1 MAACSQNITLVP
13 GIELSP
19 QEANRYKNIF
29 AVQVPMCEVFRAVL
43 KWECSDK
50 QLGQTCADYFG
61 QKKQQYEDRHA
72 ALVAEKNN
80 KFKLP
85 KIVLPT
91 RTIEMLQEEPSKYD
105 VTLMFSFL
113 CEIFKSKVS
122 YTHIG
127 HVRSLSQLECLLK
140 EAKNIR
146 NAVMHEVADGA
157 VNPMKF
163 DEIVKAMHDVIDEA
177 GNVYSIPADEVTSF
191 KSQVDGM
198 WDEVRTDSEKAKAYC
213 RFFLQTYGNKEAK
226 VMWEAMLSEETLLF
240 GDDNVECSKV
250 FHSLELTL
258 QKPKDQLECKISY
271 TELLTG
277 NDKFIVVIGDSGSGK
292 STLAK
297 NLVIQ
302 HHGISDAEVEMFN
315 LKNHNLLLYYE
326 CRNVSTKE
334 FTDVVEE
341 NFKKVCQKLG
351 PKTVIQ
357 GITESNPLILID
369 GYDECHKDS
378 YKVVQQMVN
387 KMRNHECRVIITT
400 RPSAA
405 DRLKDFLKREGV
417 KFQENEIA
425 EICDLDD
432 QLIFLEKYEK
442 HVTPHAEKVVKS
454 FSSLGPNIQELF
466 VRPINLVLFCHMVW
480 NFPEKINDWKSHA
493 AVAQVTYDL
502 YRKIIKTK
510 LASCVVDMD
519 GLIDYFF
526 QDLGD
531 FSLKMICEGHLVFS
545 PKQVADLISR
555 IRLKLEKYGALEMLD
570 PNALL
575 GVVLKIKRPMKS
587 FESCTYFFHHK
598 SIQELFAS
606 KAVLM
611 ELRKNNA
618 LPPILTSQKFN
629 IFNPLGVLT
638 YVFMELSAAE
648 ESTVFWNNWPLLRD
662 AVGGVAMHYWEQ
674 ILLNCRDSQHIA
686 EAIAEVFLANSDNWS
701 IETDHQVLTYT
712 GRNVDAIALL
722 LPYKQPALLSVSLLD
737 DPAPESWR
745 EVARTFKGILELR
758 LLKFLD
764 PCPPSPCDHMLGA
777 LNSSSCSL
785 SLFAG
790 CIKDTKSIQSL
801 AEVAT
806 PNSDFLIV
814 TELHVDLTPLQHKH
828 QKLWVIVEPTS
839 EGDIAALPASPH
851 IFLLAKSVAEN
862 QQESLTRTLLGM
874 APADNRLRR
883 LEVRD
888 CALTEMQLLEAVA
901 VIQSKGLRTLFR
913 DNEVHAGPSRVLT
926 MREKNYALILTDE
939 PPLPPQA
946 EPSRRV
952 ASEPPMSPASLPVA
966 PVVGGENLCPLASSC
981 GDLDAVYRSL
991 YALNVV
997 LPHALR
1003 FVMEKVCRDKPPE
1016 VTYWDYILAMYEQ
1029 MDIAGIY
1036 VMQSDMRVM
1045 DRLKKYDCEEI
1056 DIRPFDAHP
1065 LIEFLLLFIMG
1076 WSMKYSPGIV
1086 DPIVDEDYKKILNL
1100 MEEVRS
1106 LRMKVITRMMKDLP
1120 ELVGLP
1126 DRITE
1131 IAYELISEAAE
1142 LHRVPDAEAERVKE
1156 ACQALWN
1163 KYSDVR
1169 VDDDAF
1175 AAYYVLKENWE
1186 RRVDLEF
1193 EKLFDERCV
1202 KIYKSPSDWKGEP
1215 FSCVYSSRVDRYQ
1228 FDESL
1233 KDAIHGKLHGVFI
1246 HFKCRDTKSRSF
1258 SDVIEENF
1266 PEACSKIGAPNVEYV
1281 MKRLHPL
1288 ILVDGYDEANATSSV
1303 VIEEMVYKFCKFV
1316 CKIVITTGPEADSS
1330 QRNISGRKGVDC
1342 EESLILSFAL
1352 KLREFFNALGFLR

>member
-85 KIVLPT
+85 KIGLPT

-177 GNVYSIPADEVTSF
+177 SNVYSIPADEVTSF
-191 KSQVDGM
+191 KSQIDGM

-302 HHGISDAEVEMFN
+302 HH
-315 LKNHNLLLYYE
+315 
-326 CRNVSTKE
+326 
-334 FTDVVEE
+334 
-341 NFKKVCQKLG
+341 
-351 PKTVIQ
+351 
-357 GITESNPLILID
+357 ID

-417 KFQENEIA
+417 KFQEYEIA

-466 VRPINLVLFCHMVW
+466 
-480 NFPEKINDWKSHA
+480 
-493 AVAQVTYDL
+493 
-502 YRKIIKTK
+502 
-510 LASCVVDMD
+510 
-519 GLIDYFF
+519 
-526 QDLGD
+526 
-531 FSLKMICEGHLVFS
+531 
-545 PKQVADLISR
+545 
-555 IRLKLEKYGALEMLD
+555 
-570 PNALL
+570 
-575 GVVLKIKRPMKS
+575 
-587 FESCTYFFHHK
+587 

-606 KAVLM
+606 KPVSM
-611 ELRKNNA
+611 ELRMNNA
-618 LPPILTSQKFN
+618 LPPIWPSQKCENFE
-629 IFNPLGVLT
+629 PLEVLT

-662 AVGGVAMHYWEQ
+662 AVGGVAMHRWKQ

-686 EAIAEVFLANSDNWS
+686 EAIAGVYLAHSNNWC
-701 IETDHQVLTYT
+701 TDR
-712 GRNVDAIALL
+712 GR
-722 LPYKQPALLSVSLLD
+722 
-737 DPAPESWR
+737 
-745 EVARTFKGILELR
+745 
-758 LLKFLD
+758 
-764 PCPPSPCDHMLGA
+764 
-777 LNSSSCSL
+777 
-785 SLFAG
+785 
-790 CIKDTKSIQSL
+790 
-801 AEVAT
+801 
-806 PNSDFLIV
+806 
-814 TELHVDLTPLQHKH
+814 
-828 QKLWVIVEPTS
+828 
-839 EGDIAALPASPH
+839 
-851 IFLLAKSVAEN
+851 
-862 QQESLTRTLLGM
+862 
-874 APADNRLRR
+874 
-883 LEVRD
+883 
-888 CALTEMQLLEAVA
+888 
-901 VIQSKGLRTLFR
+901 
-913 DNEVHAGPSRVLT
+913 
-926 MREKNYALILTDE
+926 
-939 PPLPPQA
+939 
-946 EPSRRV
+946 
-952 ASEPPMSPASLPVA
+952 
-966 PVVGGENLCPLASSC
+966 
-981 GDLDAVYRSL
+981 
-991 YALNVV
+991 
-997 LPHALR
+997 
-1003 FVMEKVCRDKPPE
+1003 
-1016 VTYWDYILAMYEQ
+1016 
-1029 MDIAGIY
+1029 
-1036 VMQSDMRVM
+1036 
-1045 DRLKKYDCEEI
+1045 
-1056 DIRPFDAHP
+1056 
-1065 LIEFLLLFIMG
+1065 
-1076 WSMKYSPGIV
+1076 
-1086 DPIVDEDYKKILNL
+1086 
-1100 MEEVRS
+1100 
-1106 LRMKVITRMMKDLP
+1106 
-1120 ELVGLP
+1120 
-1126 DRITE
+1126 
-1131 IAYELISEAAE
+1131 
-1142 LHRVPDAEAERVKE
+1142 
-1156 ACQALWN
+1156 
-1163 KYSDVR
+1163 
-1169 VDDDAF
+1169 
-1175 AAYYVLKENWE
+1175 
-1186 RRVDLEF
+1186 
-1193 EKLFDERCV
+1193 
-1202 KIYKSPSDWKGEP
+1202 
-1215 FSCVYSSRVDRYQ
+1215 
-1228 FDESL
+1228 
-1233 KDAIHGKLHGVFI
+1233 
-1246 HFKCRDTKSRSF
+1246 
-1258 SDVIEENF
+1258 
-1266 PEACSKIGAPNVEYV
+1266 
-1281 MKRLHPL
+1281 
-1288 ILVDGYDEANATSSV
+1288 
-1303 VIEEMVYKFCKFV
+1303 
-1316 CKIVITTGPEADSS
+1316 
-1330 QRNISGRKGVDC
+1330 GR
-1342 EESLILSFAL
+1342 
-1352 KLREFFNALGFLR
+1352 